1 MSESVSF
8 KRWLAHALLRRAQK
22 LLPTSRLEWAKAMRT
37 ELDHL
42 ENDGDALAWAI
53 GCVVAGSK
61 ERIGT
66 MLATDLKISRWI
78 FLPEMLLCFVP
89 LTLDW
94 LDVIAGSSGII
105 QLNGNIIQKYF
116 LHAPGGSFA
125 LVTMIA
131 RAVMGTLGPL
141 GLATAFR
148 LIVSGRGPG
157 SRWFRAALVTGPAVY
172 GLLTL
177 LTRLALGGAGALGF
191 DAVDSFDFWSGVLLL
206 SVLPSLGAVHMLYL
220 APKRPYDSLPAS

>member
-1 MSESVSF
+1 MNESASF
-8 KRWLAHALLRRAQK
+8 KRWLAQALLRRARQ
-22 LLPTSRLEWAKAMRT
+22 LLPASRLEWAKAMQT

-42 ENDGDALAWAI
+42 ENDGDALGWAI

-61 ERIGT
+61 ERIST
-66 MLATDLKISRWI
+66 MFAANLKISGWI

-94 LDVIAGSSGII
+94 LDVIGGSSGII

-116 LHAPGGSFA
+116 LHAPGGTYV

-131 RAVMGTLGPL
+131 GAVLGTLGPL
-141 GLATAFR
+141 GLIAAFR
-148 LIVSGRGPG
+148 LIVSGRRPP
-157 SRWFRAALVTGPAVY
+157 SRWFRAALVAGPAVY

-177 LTRLALGGAGALGF
+177 VTRLAISGTGALGF
-191 DAVDSFDFWSGVLLL
+191 GAVDSFDFWSGVLLL

-220 APKRPYDSLPAS
+220 APKRPYESLPAS